1 MDMSDHDQLAQALK
15 TRLAE
20 LTGGVAEIDS
30 ALRMPLS
37 ADSEEQAMDLENQ
50 DALEG
55 LEKSKLVEIRQ
66 IELALKRIEAGSYGI
81 CSQCGERIAPNRL
94 RALPTA
100 TKCIA
105 CAS

>member
-1 MDMSDHDQLAQALK
+1 MSDHEELAQALR

-30 ALRMPLS
+30 VLRSPLS
-37 ADSEEQAMDLENQ
+37 ADSEEQALDLENQ

-55 LEKSKLVEIRQ
+55 LERSKLAEIRQ
-66 IELALKRIEAGSYGI
+66 IGLVLKRIEEGSYGS
-81 CSQCGERIAPNRL
+81 CSECGERIAPNRL
-94 RALPTA
+94 KAQPTA
-100 TKCIA
+100 TRCIA

>member
-1 MDMSDHDQLAQALK
+1 MADHEELEQALK
-15 TRLAE
+15 ARLAE

-66 IELALKRIEAGSYGI
+66 IGLALQRITEGSYGI
-81 CSQCGERIAPNRL
+81 CSQCGERIAPKRL
-94 RALPTA
+94 KALPTA
-100 TKCIA
+100 TRCIA
-105 CAS
+105 CAA